1 MLKTPNTYQQMS
13 KKIQAIRGMNDLL
26 PKDSALWLLLEKAIF
41 DLFISYGYQNIRT
54 PIVERTDTFC
64 RAIGGATDIVEKEMY
79 SWTESSGESLSLRP
93 EGTAGCVR
101 MMIEHNLPREG
112 IQKVFYQGA
121 MFRHERPQ
129 KGRYRQFHQVGIE
142 VFGAIDAKVDAELM
156 MMTYALW
163 QVLGLKNI
171 VLEINTLGSSE
182 ARTAYKKVLVTY
194 FNQHKEQLDGDS
206 LRRLKTNPLRILDS
220 KNKVMHSLI
229 SNAPKLMDCL
239 DEESAQ
245 HFEQFK
251 TYLDALNIAYVI
263 NTRLVR
269 GLDYYNRTVFEWT
282 TTDLGTQGTI
292 CAGGRYDGLVEKMG
306 GIPTP
311 AVGLAIGLERLV
323 LLLEAQ
329 NLMAVEPTLSIYLVA
344 LGEKAQVK
352 SMQIASTLHDV
363 LPNAIFYNDITLG
376 SFQSQFKKADKAKA
390 HFALILGEQELNNN
404 QVSIKPLKGQ
414 GVQQTMDLEEAIK
427 YFKENT

>member
-1 MLKTPNTYQQMS
+1 
-13 KKIQAIRGMNDLL
+13 
-26 PKDSALWLLLEKAIF
+26 
-41 DLFISYGYQNIRT
+41 LFIAYGYQNIRT
-54 PIVERTDTFC
+54 PIVENTDTFC
-64 RAIGGATDIVEKEMY
+64 RAIGGTTDIVEKEMY
-79 SWTESSGESLSLRP
+79 SWTESGGESLSLRP

-129 KGRYRQFHQVGIE
+129 KGRYRQFHQVGLE
-142 VFGAIDAKVDAELM
+142 VFAAVDAKADAELM
-156 MMTYALW
+156 MITHALW
-163 QVLGLKNI
+163 QTLGLKNI
-171 VLEINTLGSSE
+171 VLEINTLGSSK
-182 ARTAYKKVLVTY
+182 ARAAYKKVLVAY
-194 FNQHKEQLDGDS
+194 FNQHKDQLDEDN
-206 LRRLKTNPLRILDS
+206 LRRLKTNPLRILDT
-220 KNKVMHSLI
+220 KNKAMHSVI
-229 SNAPKLMDCL
+229 SNAPKLMDYL
-239 DEESAQ
+239 DQESAQ

-282 TTDLGTQGTI
+282 TTDLGAQGTI
-292 CAGGRYDGLVEKMG
+292 CAGGRFDGLVEKMG
-306 GIPTP
+306 GTPTP

-329 NLMAVEPTLSIYLVA
+329 NLMTVKSTLSIYLVA
-344 LGEKAQVK
+344 LGEKAQLK
-352 SMQIASTLHDV
+352 SMQIASALHDALTNV
-363 LPNAIFYNDITLG
+363 ILYNDLTLG
-376 SFQSQFKKADKAKA
+376 SFKSQFKKADKAKA

-414 GVQQTMDLEEAIK
+414 GTQQSMNLEEAIK
-427 YFKENT
+427 YFKGNK